1 MPNNEEELNIYEVN
15 SLLFQIISFM
25 SEAERRN
32 LNSVLKSK
40 LSKTE
45 HRKDLS
51 SLITSISEAKRR
63 ELLEKLTN
71 WYRSKHT
78 ELREFPRRPFSEPVE
93 VSTNG
98 FTYMCFIQ
106 NLSHGGV
113 FIHTDFSFKIDQE
126 ITMTFSLSTA
136 ENDLT
141 VRGKV
146 VRVDSQG
153 IGVKFGEILPGDMGS
168 HPS

>member
-1 MPNNEEELNIYEVN
+1 MPGNEEKFNIYEVN

-32 LNSVLKSK
+32 LSSLLKSK
-40 LSKTE
+40 LSKTG
-45 HRKDLS
+45 HGKDLS
-51 SLITSISEAKRR
+51 SLITSMSEAKRR

-78 ELREFPRRPFSEPVE
+78 ELREFPRKPFSGPVE

-98 FTYMCFIQ
+98 LTYMCFIR

-136 ENDLT
+136 EKDLT

-153 IGVKFGEILPGDMGS
+153 IGVKFGEMLPEDMGP
-168 HPS
+168 HPG

>member
-1 MPNNEEELNIYEVN
+1 MPKNEEEFNIYEVN

-25 SEAERRN
+25 SETERRN
-32 LNSVLKSK
+32 LGSVLRSK

-51 SLITSISEAKRR
+51 SLITSIPEAKRR

-78 ELREFPRRPFSEPVE
+78 ELREFPRRPFSVPVE

-113 FIHTDFSFKIDQE
+113 FIHTDFNFKIDQQ
-126 ITMTFSLSTA
+126 ISMTFSLSKA
-136 ENDLT
+136 EKDLT

-146 VRVDSQG
+146 VRVDARG
-153 IGVKFGEILPGDMGS
+153 IGVKFGEMLPEDLGS
-168 HPS
+168 DRS